1 MVEPKFLRPDTLAL
15 HAGQQPDP
23 VTGARA
29 VPIYQTTSFVFRDV
43 DHAASLF
50 NLEVGGH
57 IYSRISN
64 PTVAVFEERV
74 AALEEGTGAVA
85 TSSGQAALHVAIATL
100 MGAGGH
106 IVAST
111 SLYGGTRNM
120 LALTLPRFGIS
131 TTFVPPGDHDGFRR
145 AIRAETRLVLGETI
159 GNPGGEVLE
168 AELVH
173 GSDRPHRHVSPDR
186 LADAEAEEPRC
197 RPGEVD
203 AAARD
208 RSVVVLH
215 EEQIG
220 VTEAPCHLLQG
231 HRLGQR
237 AVLSTDK
244 WHVHPLVELADVV
257 RTMDHPRSE
266 PMPADA
272 PEIVGAAGVWR
283 R

>member
-1 MVEPKFLRPDTLAL
+1 M
-15 HAGQQPDP
+15 
-23 VTGARA
+23 
-29 VPIYQTTSFVFRDV
+29 
-43 DHAASLF
+43 
-50 NLEVGGH
+50 
-57 IYSRISN
+57 
-64 PTVAVFEERV
+64 
-74 AALEEGTGAVA
+74 
-85 TSSGQAALHVAIATL
+85 
-100 MGAGGH
+100 
-106 IVAST
+106 
-111 SLYGGTRNM
+111 
-120 LALTLPRFGIS
+120 
-131 TTFVPPGDHDGFRR
+131 
-145 AIRAETRLVLGETI
+145 
-159 GNPGGEVLE
+159 LE